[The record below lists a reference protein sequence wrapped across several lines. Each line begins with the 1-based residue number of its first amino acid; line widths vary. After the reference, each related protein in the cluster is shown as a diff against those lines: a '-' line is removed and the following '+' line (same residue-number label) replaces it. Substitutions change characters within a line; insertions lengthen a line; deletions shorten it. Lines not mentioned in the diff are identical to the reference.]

1 MTLTMA
7 QLEQKFDEMYA
18 KKVEAERAKVLE
30 ELKGQNEAAVK
41 EAVDTRIKAL
51 EIEEGRMKSVRA
63 DMMTILEANY
73 LSTQSKGLPALKP
86 EILIGQMMVA
96 TGKSLLDTG
105 KRAGFDPETALKT
118 AEKLFPESKTLHQV
132 WKKELTAGLPSSGGF
147 TIPQVLLPDY
157 INYLY
162 ASTILDKLG
171 IQKVPMP
178 AGNFTLPRMDN
189 TSTVAW
195 VDEIESSE
203 ITGETFGNVS
213 LTARKMKAMTA
224 MSNTLLRQNVVGLDA
239 WVARD
244 LQFMSRILLDKAF
257 LYGSGTQH
265 TPRGLKNQADIQS
278 TGSSSTAFGLTTP
291 IDMLALLEQANVPM
305 QNVKWIFSPI
315 GKSWILSKAF
325 SSGPWAWS
333 KEMLEQKTLAGYDFV
348 SSASVEKDS
357 SSAYSDFWL
366 GDFSQALW
374 GVAYDLSIEV
384 SREGTYMS
392 GGQLVSAFDKDIT
405 LVRVI
410 GEHDF
415 GVRQPKAFVYGQ
427 FSKA

>member
-1 MTLTMA
+1 MTMA
-7 QLEQKFDEMYA
+7 QLEQKFDEMYE
-18 KKVEAERAKVLE
+18 KKVEAERGKIVA
-30 ELKGQNEAAVK
+30 ELKGQNEAVVK
-41 EAVDTRIKAL
+41 EAVDARIKAMEL
-51 EIEEGRMKSVRA
+51 EEGKMKAIRA
-63 DMMTILEANY
+63 DTMTIIESSY
-73 LSTQSKGLPALKP
+73 LAAQSKGLPAIKP

-96 TGKSLLDTG
+96 SGKALLDSG
-105 KRAGFDPETALKT
+105 KRAGYDPEAALRT
-118 AEKLFPESKTLHQV
+118 AEKIFPESKTLHQV
-132 WKKELTAGLPSSGGF
+132 WKKELTAGLPSAGGF
-147 TIPQVLLPDY
+147 AIPQVMLPDY

-178 AGNFTLPRMDN
+178 AGNFSLPRMDA

-195 VDEIESSE
+195 VDEIESDE

-213 LTARKMKAMTA
+213 LTAHKMKAMTA

-244 LQFMSRILLDKAF
+244 LQYMSRILLDKAF
-257 LYGSGTQH
+257 LYGAGTQF
-265 TPRGLKNQADIQS
+265 TPKGIKNQDGIQTIGS
-278 TGSSSTAFGLTTP
+278 TSTAFGLATP
-291 IDMLALLEQANVPM
+291 IDMIALLEQANVPM
-305 QNVKWIFSPI
+305 QNVKWIFNPI

-325 SSGPWAWS
+325 STGPWAWS
-333 KEMLEQKTLAGYDFV
+333 KEMLEQKTLAGEEFV
-348 SSASVEKDS
+348 TSASVEKASDS
-357 SSAYSDFWL
+357 SYSDFWL

-384 SREGTYMS
+384 SREGTYKS
-392 GGQLVSAFDKDIT
+392 GGALVSAFDKDIT
-405 LVRVI
+405 LVRII

-427 FSKA
+427 FSKV